1 MALWKEINGSITN
14 VKGNKPYST
23 EVNAHF
29 KVITFIDEETN
40 EEKTVI
46 HLNNVSSEEDK
57 KDNNDDTI
65 KKTKRHSRQSVDLDE
80 DSAKELA
87 NIINSVFG
95 I

>member
-14 VKGNKPYST
+14 VKGNKPYRT
-23 EVNAHF
+23 EVNAHI
-29 KVITFIDEETN
+29 KVITFIDEDTN

-57 KDNNDDTI
+57 KDNNDYKT
-65 KKTKRHSRQSVDLDE
+65 KKAKRHSRQSVDLDE

-87 NIINSVFG
+87 EIINSVFG